1 MLISL
6 RIFVLPFFRDIGREK
21 SSNQTHSKEHNDLT
35 TNTHIMSQAK
45 TLTPQEIDQVLEYIS
60 QRGYAMRNRV
70 MFLTGLFS
78 GMRVGEISSLRVGDV
93 RNTDGT
99 VKAEIRLTADQ
110 TKGRQ
115 PRTVF
120 LPQKLRA
127 ELQTY
132 LDMRGQVPATN
143 PLFITAGRKRFS
155 ANVMAQHFHYLF
167 KHAGIAGASSH
178 SLRRSFLTSLAAK
191 GISVRVLADLAG
203 HRNLQVTMRYLDA
216 SDDMK
221 RNAVEL
227 L

>member
-1 MLISL
+1 M
-6 RIFVLPFFRDIGREK
+6 
-21 SSNQTHSKEHNDLT
+21 
-35 TNTHIMSQAK
+35 TNTTQIMSQAK
-45 TLTPQEIDQVLEYIS
+45 TLTPQEIEQVLQYIEPRS
-60 QRGYAMRNRV
+60 YAMRNRL
-70 MFLTGLFS
+70 MFLTGLYS
-78 GMRVGEISSLRVGDV
+78 GMRVGEIASLTVGDV
-93 RNTDGT
+93 RNTDGS
-99 VKAEIRLTADQ
+99 VRAEIRLTADQ

-132 LDMRGQVPATN
+132 LDLRGMVPATN

-167 KHAGIAGASSH
+167 KNAGIAGASSH

-227 L
+227 I

>member
-1 MLISL
+1 MN
-6 RIFVLPFFRDIGREK
+6 FVPTVYRDTGREK

-35 TNTHIMSQAK
+35 NTTQIMSQAK
-45 TLTPQEIDQVLEYIS
+45 TLTPQEIEQVLEYIS
-60 QRGYAMRNRV
+60 QRGYAMRNRL
-70 MFLTGLFS
+70 MFLTGLYS
-78 GMRVGEISSLRVGDV
+78 GMRVGEIASLTVGDV

-132 LDMRGQVPATN
+132 LDLRGMVPATN
-143 PLFITAGRKRFS
+143 PLFITGGRKPFS
-155 ANVMAQHFHYLF
+155 ANLMAQHFHYLF

-178 SLRRSFLTSLAAK
+178 SMRRSFITNLANK
-191 GISVRVLADLAG
+191 GISVRVLAEISG
-203 HRNLQVTMRYLDA
+203 HRSIAVTQKYIDVN
-216 SDDMK
+216 DDMK

-227 L
+227 I

>member
-1 MLISL
+1 M
-6 RIFVLPFFRDIGREK
+6 
-21 SSNQTHSKEHNDLT
+21 
-35 TNTHIMSQAK
+35 TNTTQIMSQAK
-45 TLTPQEIDQVLEYIS
+45 TLTPQEIEQVLQYIEPRS
-60 QRGYAMRNRV
+60 YAMRNRL
-70 MFLTGLFS
+70 MFLTGLYS
-78 GMRVGEISSLRVGDV
+78 GMRVGEIASLTVGDV
-93 RNTDGT
+93 RNTDGS
-99 VKAEIRLTADQ
+99 VRAEIRLTADQ
-110 TKGRQ
+110 TKGRH

-132 LDMRGQVPATN
+132 LDLRGMVPATN

-167 KHAGIAGASSH
+167 KNAGIAGASSH

-227 L
+227 I